1 MVEEVHEVYYLK
13 CKIPQSESYRT
24 VIWIFIKQV
33 IVCAKQEWNAVF
45 HTMVNKSKD
54 KSSSCPDY

>member
-1 MVEEVHEVYYLK
+1 MERVHEVNCLK

-24 VIWIFIKQV
+24 VTCIFIKQV
-33 IVCAKQEWNAVF
+33 MVYATQGWNVMF
-45 HTMVNKSKD
+45 HAMVNKRKD